1 MHYAR
6 GFITGTH
13 VRSAVVVEV
22 DVALYHAFAARLDG
36 LEQPLPIEAFHFNYP
51 IDTFRH
57 GIVRGLVVFRHADGN
72 AMPPKA
78 IHVASQQ
85 YCTPRSE
92 WCIRPSRFSLPVIS
106 TARSMAC
113 RNASSVAEARKPI
126 SQYPSHYLM
135 GISIRD
141 QMQVTDV
148 SAGKRYIGNIA
159 NPQLIGRGWDKA
171 LYQFFHLW

>member
-6 GFITGTH
+6 GFITDTH

-22 DVALYHAFAARLDG
+22 DVALYHARGTLDG

-78 IHVASQQ
+78 LHVRVATILHATVRVVYQALQIFTPSSSQRPGLWPAATPQAWLRHASYQ
-85 YCTPRSE
+85 
-92 WCIRPSRFSLPVIS
+92 PV
-106 TARSMAC
+106 
-113 RNASSVAEARKPI
+113 PI
-126 SQYPSHYLM
+126 PLSY
-135 GISIRD
+135 
-141 QMQVTDV
+141 
-148 SAGKRYIGNIA
+148 GNKH
-159 NPQLIGRGWDKA
+159 P
-171 LYQFFHLW
+171 